1 MCIRDRGTV
10 EQRIFSALRHL
21 IALRKEIPAFADLN
35 NRELHA
41 IDNPHMFVYS
51 RFDPMRSSPR
61 VLVAA
66 NFSSTAQALP
76 LEPLRRQGFFVRG
89 SAWDISTQE
98 TLHCEGGEVTPVSY
112 THLVFPETAP
122 GNFTWDEAKG
132 KWVMTVFNNYQWD
145 LNYRNPAVFIEM
157 LDIIF

>member
-1 MCIRDRGTV
+1 M
-10 EQRIFSALRHL
+10 
-21 IALRKEIPAFADLN
+21 RKEIPAFADLN

-98 TLHCEGGEVTPVSY
+98 TLHCEGEELT
-112 THLVFPETAP
+112 LAP
-122 GNFTWDEAKG
+122 RNFVWLRDA
-132 KWVMTVFNNYQWD
+132 
-145 LNYRNPAVFIEM
+145 
-157 LDIIF
+157 